1 MQYFRKK
8 WIAYVSIMNE
18 NITTC
23 LFQQLSKNEE
33 MSDSENEGTV
43 ELQIVTAIDTDVNT
57 EDCEIATTES

>member
-1 MQYFRKK
+1 
-8 WIAYVSIMNE
+8 MNE

-33 MSDSENEGTV
+33 MPDSENESTV
-43 ELQIVTAIDTDVNT
+43 ELQIVTAIYTDVNT